1 MQKTEKMKKT
11 FTISLSGT
19 IFHIEEDAYE
29 KLQNYLVKLKNHFG
43 PDDEGREIVADIE
56 SRICELFLEK
66 SKGESK
72 VVINEW
78 VDEIMTIMGTPE
90 DFIEQ
95 EATTIPLSAPVKGKR
110 RLYRDTDSKVIGGVC
125 SGLSAYFKI
134 DPMVVRILMVLLFLA
149 NGIGLLAYLVLWI
162 AVPKAQTTAQRLE
175 MRGKEVN
182 ISSIEQTVRDE
193 NPTDKVT
200 TPVSAETSAS
210 IKSKR
215 KTGQGGDAVTDVF
228 RGLVKAVAIA
238 FGIFLIFI
246 AFTGLLGF
254 ISTLVLGQTFLSDW
268 PLSMNPDFQVSGFLG
283 HFVSRGTV
291 VWGLICIGF
300 LVGIPLLAMLF
311 VGTKLVFGYK
321 SNNAA
326 VGLSMVGVWLLA
338 LIVLVIV
345 ASAEVGNF
353 KDYTS
358 LSNTETLYPA
368 AGKTLKITLGE
379 DKYSGYTDQ
388 HWDLDRFK
396 MVTADGKDI
405 LLGEPRLDIEKS
417 STHDCVIV
425 VKKQSR
431 GRTRDQAN
439 DYIQKITYHYSIT
452 DSTLVLDPW
461 FFPGENDKWKDQ
473 RVDITLK
480 IPEGMSIYLDEKIDG
495 IIYGIDNVSDTWD
508 REMVGKTWIMLPE
521 GLTMKDSIKVIPRT
535 SIN

>member
-1 MQKTEKMKKT
+1 MKKT
-11 FTISLSGT
+11 FTISLNGT
-19 IFHIEEDAYE
+19 IFHIEEDAFE

-43 PDDEGREIVADIE
+43 PDDEGREIVSDIE
-56 SRICELFLEK
+56 ARICELFLEK
-66 SKGESK
+66 SKGENK

-78 VDEIMTIMGTPE
+78 VDEIVTIMGTPE
-90 DFIEQ
+90 DFMEQ
-95 EATTIPLSAPVKGKR
+95 EATTMPLTGQVKGKR
-110 RLYRDTDSKVIGGVC
+110 RLYRDVDNKVIGGVC

-134 DPMVVRILMVLLFLA
+134 DPLVVRILMVLLFLA

-175 MRGKEVN
+175 MRGKEIN
-182 ISSIEQTVRDE
+182 ISSIEQTIRDE
-193 NPTDKVT
+193 NPADKGTTAKTTD
-200 TPVSAETSAS
+200 TSTS
-210 IKSKR
+210 TVSKR
-215 KTGQGGDAVTDVF
+215 KTGQGGEVVTDVF

-238 FGIFLIFI
+238 LGIFLILI

-268 PLSMNPDFQVSGFLG
+268 PLSMNPDFQVSGFLA
-283 HFVSRGTV
+283 HFVTRGTV

-326 VGLSMVGVWLLA
+326 IGLSMVGVWLLA

-345 ASAEVGNF
+345 ASSEVGNF

-396 MVTADGKDI
+396 MVTTDGKDI

-425 VKKQSR
+425 IKKQSR
-431 GRTRDQAN
+431 GRTRNQAN
-439 DYIQKITYHYSIT
+439 EFIQRITYHYAVT

-473 RVDITLK
+473 KVDITLK
-480 IPEGMSIYLDEKIDG
+480 IPEGMAIYLDDKVNG
-495 IIYGIDNVSDTWD
+495 ILYGIDNVSNTWD
-508 REMVGKTWIMLPE
+508 REMGGKTWIMLPE
-521 GLTMKDSIKVIPRT
+521 GLTMKDSIKVLPRT
-535 SIN
+535 TIN

>member
-1 MQKTEKMKKT
+1 MKKT
-11 FTISLSGT
+11 FTISLNGT
-19 IFHIEEDAYE
+19 IFHIEEDAFE

-43 PDDEGREIVADIE
+43 PDDEGREIVSDIE
-56 SRICELFLEK
+56 ARICELFLEK

-78 VDEIMTIMGTPE
+78 VDEIVTIMGTPE
-90 DFIEQ
+90 DFMEE
-95 EATTIPLSAPVKGKR
+95 EATTMPLAGQVKGKR
-110 RLYRDTDSKVIGGVC
+110 RLYRDVDNKVIGGVC

-134 DPMVVRILMVLLFLA
+134 DPLVVRILMVLLFLA

-182 ISSIEQTVRDE
+182 ISSIEQTIRDE
-193 NPTDKVT
+193 NPADKGSSPKT
-200 TPVSAETSAS
+200 AETSAS
-210 IKSKR
+210 NVSKR
-215 KTGQGGDAVTDVF
+215 KTGQGGEVVTDVF

-238 FGIFLIFI
+238 LGIFLILI

-268 PLSMNPDFQVSGFLG
+268 PLSMNPDFQVSGFLS
-283 HFVSRGTV
+283 HFVARGSV
-291 VWGLICIGF
+291 VWGLICLGF

-311 VGTKLVFGYK
+311 VGTKLVFSYK

-326 VGLSMVGVWLLA
+326 IGLSMVGVWLLA
-338 LIVLVIV
+338 LIALVIV

-368 AGKTLKITLGE
+368 TGKTLKITLGE

-439 DYIQKITYHYSIT
+439 EYIQKITYHYSVT

-473 RVDITLK
+473 RVNITLK
-480 IPEGMSIYLDEKIDG
+480 IPEGMSIYMDEKVDR
-495 IIYGIDNVSDTWD
+495 IIYDIDNVSNTWD
-508 REMVGKTWIMLPE
+508 HEMVGKTWVMLPE
-521 GLTMKDSIKVIPRT
+521 GLTMKDSIKVIPGT
-535 SIN
+535 TVN